1 MLFLY
6 IKNRL
11 SNTNNGDNMSLFL
24 MCLKIFFARLID
36 VSLGTF
42 RTINTVKGKDLFA
55 ALIGIVEITVWFLV
69 VKEALNT
76 DNNSL
81 WIVFSYAMGFS
92 VGTYIGG
99 KLSKIF
105 IKSNL
110 EVQVILSNKD
120 DTIVDKIRDKG
131 YGVTAIEVKGN
142 KNTKYM
148 LYIQIRDNTLENL
161 KKLIRKL
168 DNKAFIVVNETKYVE
183 NGYFMSLK

>member
-1 MLFLY
+1 
-6 IKNRL
+6 
-11 SNTNNGDNMSLFL
+11 MSLFYL
-24 MCLKIFFARLID
+24 CLKIFFARLID

-42 RTINTVKGKDLFA
+42 RTVITVKGKNFLA
-55 ALIGIVEITVWFLV
+55 ALIGLVEITVWFLV

-99 KLSKIF
+99 KISKIF

-120 DTIVDKIRDKG
+120 DEIIKRIREKG
-131 YGVTAIEVKGN
+131 YGVTAIEVQGAKD
-142 KNTKYM
+142 TKYM
-148 LYIQIRDNTLENL
+148 LYIQIKNNTVEKL
-161 KKLIRKL
+161 KSLIRKL
-168 DNKAFIVVNETKYVE
+168 DEKAFIVINETKYVE
-183 NGYFMSLK
+183 NGYFSIIK

>member
-1 MLFLY
+1 
-6 IKNRL
+6 
-11 SNTNNGDNMSLFL
+11 
-24 MCLKIFFARLID
+24 MCMKIFFARLID

-42 RTINTVKGKDLFA
+42 RTINTVKGRDLVA

-99 KLSKIF
+99 KVSKMF

-110 EVQVILSNKD
+110 EVQVILSSKD
-120 DTIVDKIRDKG
+120 DNIVSKIREEG
-131 YGVTAIEVKGN
+131 YGVTTIDVKGG
-142 KNTKYM
+142 KTDKYM
-148 LYIQIRDNTLENL
+148 LYIQIRDNSLEKL
-161 KKLIRKL
+161 KKIVKKL
-168 DNKAFIVVNETKYVE
+168 DSKAFIVVNETKYVE
-183 NGYFMSLK
+183 NGYFGLGK

>member
-1 MLFLY
+1 
-6 IKNRL
+6 
-11 SNTNNGDNMSLFL
+11 MSLFF
-24 MCLKIFFARLID
+24 MCIKIFVARLID

-42 RTINTVKGKDLFA
+42 RTINTVKGRDFVA
-55 ALIGIVEITVWFLV
+55 ALIGIIEITVWFLI

-76 DNNSL
+76 NNNSF
-81 WIVFSYAMGFS
+81 WIVIDYAFGFA

-99 KLSKIF
+99 KISKVF

-120 DTIVDKIRDKG
+120 DGILEKIRKSG

-142 KNTKYM
+142 RGIKYM
-148 LYIQIRDNTLENL
+148 LYIQIRDNNLEKL
-161 KKLIRKL
+161 KKLVRKL

-183 NGYFMSLK
+183 NGYFGLAK

>member
-1 MLFLY
+1 MTLF
-6 IKNRL
+6 
-11 SNTNNGDNMSLFL
+11 F
-24 MCLKIFFARLID
+24 MCIKIFFARLID

-42 RTINTVKGKDLFA
+42 RTINTVKGRDLIA
-55 ALIGIVEITVWFLV
+55 ALIGLVEITVWFLI

-76 DNNSL
+76 DNNSF
-81 WIVFSYAMGFS
+81 WIVVAYALGFS

-99 KLSKIF
+99 KISKIF

-120 DTIVDKIRDKG
+120 DETVNKIRENG
-131 YGVTAIEVKGN
+131 YGVTAIEVKGT

-148 LYIQIRDNTLENL
+148 LYIQIRNKSLESLKTLV
-161 KKLIRKL
+161 RRL

-183 NGYFMSLK
+183 NGYFGLIK

>member
-1 MLFLY
+1 M
-6 IKNRL
+6 
-11 SNTNNGDNMSLFL
+11 TLFL
-24 MCLKIFFARLID
+24 MCIKIFIARLID

-42 RTINTVKGKDLFA
+42 RTINTVKGRDLIA

-76 DNNSL
+76 DNNSV
-81 WIVFSYAMGFS
+81 WIVASYALGFA

-99 KLSKIF
+99 KISKIF

-120 DTIVDKIRDKG
+120 DSVVEKIRKSG
-131 YGVTAIEVKGN
+131 YGVTAIEVKGT

-148 LYIQIRDNTLENL
+148 LYIQIRDNTLEKL
-161 KKLIRKL
+161 KNIVRKL

-183 NGYFMSLK
+183 NGYFGLGK